1 MKPGIYSDISNA
13 AYHAGEGIS
22 KSNLDMLDKAP
33 ALLQWSRTAPE
44 DDGKKDALN
53 LGTAMHTMLL
63 EPEKFTDQF
72 VIEPAINRR
81 TNAGKQQAEEFL
93 AAAKASGRMIITAD
107 EARKIN
113 LMRESVM
120 AHPEARQL
128 MEAEGQAEASAYWI
142 DPETNVKCR
151 CRPDKLITKAGFIV
165 DVKTTA
171 DMSKVARSVFDYR
184 YHVQD
189 AFYSDGYAH
198 ASGEP
203 TNGFLFLFISSTI
216 NCGKYPVRIFQLDD
230 EAKMIGRYAYQA
242 NLRTYAECMESGVWP
257 GVESLSLPSWAT
269 K

>member
-13 AYHAGEGIS
+13 AYHAGEGVS
-22 KSNLDMLDKAP
+22 KSNLDMLNKAP
-33 ALLQWSRTAPE
+33 ALLQWSRSAPE
-44 DDGKKDALN
+44 DSSKKTALN
-53 LGTAMHTMLL
+53 IGTAMHTMLL

-72 VIEPAINRR
+72 VIEPVINRR
-81 TNAGKQQAEEFL
+81 TSAGKQQAEEFE
-93 AAAKASGRMIITAD
+93 AACKASGKMVITG
-107 EARKIN
+107 EESRKLN

-128 MEAEGQAEASAYWI
+128 MEAEGEAEASAYWI
-142 DPETNVKCR
+142 DPETGVKCR

-165 DVKTTA
+165 DVKTTG
-171 DMSKVARSVFDYR
+171 DMGKVARSVFDYR

-198 ASGEP
+198 ASGEA
-203 TNGFLFLFISSTI
+203 TNGFLFLFISTAI
-216 NCGKYPVRIFQLDD
+216 ECGRYPVRIFQLDQ

-257 GVESLSLPSWAT
+257 GVEELSLPAWAT